1 MSVYTIKNQK
11 NQQFL
16 RKTVLIITTISL
28 LEKNQQIKEKEI
40 LKSLLH
46 RHNKYHYFQAR
57 FSKLVA
63 QKPQQQPVKVIN
75 KEKNDSSNKIK
86 EWNQRLNEFEAKV
99 DNIVKRPV
107 TAGVNK
113 ISNKN
118 EKKKIFS
125 PKKIK
130 VNLYPEKKQE
140 SKNINLIISS
150 QQQFHDTLFFLK
162 NDKSDDTKFFQKVVY
177 LINR

>member
-1 MSVYTIKNQK
+1 M
-11 NQQFL
+11 
-16 RKTVLIITTISL
+16 
-28 LEKNQQIKEKEI
+28 
-40 LKSLLH
+40 
-46 RHNKYHYFQAR
+46 
-57 FSKLVA
+57 
-63 QKPQQQPVKVIN
+63 
-75 KEKNDSSNKIK
+75 
-86 EWNQRLNEFEAKV
+86 
-99 DNIVKRPV
+99 
-107 TAGVNK
+107 
-113 ISNKN
+113 
-118 EKKKIFS
+118 FS